1 MIGSMIGRISTA
13 EKMSVD
19 QLREALENKTLPAY
33 IAIPLLQEKMD
44 MEQRMRAAVT
54 GRSQMPEQPPLAD
67 EVMLRAQNE
76 RGITSLPSHM
86 VPNMAG
92 GGIVALSGGG
102 ETNNR
107 RINPRTG
114 QPYTDAE
121 MASGLHHADA
131 RETIAKNAKGVWGSV
146 KSGIADL
153 FSGPETPPTEEELA
167 ERARL
172 DRLGILKP
180 FAAAGDVLAG
190 GPYNAVV
197 QPAANWLL
205 GSRLGQ
211 ALGAGDAR
219 LPPVGSG
226 SATPYYD
233 MLREAAASPPDAK
246 SAPTG
251 EPAPTGE
258 SDAQMGQP
266 APEAA
271 QRGVPNQGIAA
282 IPTKPSGT
290 QPTTQPATPQE
301 AKPSAMQKYV
311 DLLME
316 DRESAKGERNDAKW
330 MALLQAG
337 LATMSGTSPY
347 ALQNL
352 GQGASVGLQ
361 AYNAAV
367 SDLSKRE
374 REALEKALAAEAAIE
389 DMGLK
394 REQFESEKEY
404 RAGMLDLKK
413 QELGIM
419 AAKAAAAATAST
431 GIKPKDRATL
441 VINLTKTYMEQGMSQ
456 AEAARA
462 AQDEVDYLLG
472 ITPQHTDSGKP
483 DPRLAGGARMFK
495 YPTQ

>member
-1 MIGSMIGRISTA
+1 MIGSMIGRIATA

-92 GGIVALSGGG
+92 GGIVAFAGGG
-102 ETNNR
+102 ETERER
-107 RINPRTG
+107 RKREIQERNARAGAWWDRVLPDMDRTILDTREIPANLG
-114 QPYTDAE
+114 PAGVMRRSLDPHAGDMPPVEREAAVSPPPEQGPPMRID
-121 MASGLHHADA
+121 MAG
-131 RETIAKNAKGVWGSV
+131 TT
-146 KSGIADL
+146 
-153 FSGPETPPTEEELA
+153 PETPGT
-167 ERARL
+167 
-172 DRLGILKP
+172 
-180 FAAAGDVLAG
+180 AATDGVPG
-190 GPYNAVV
+190 
-197 QPAANWLL
+197 
-205 GSRLGQ
+205 R
-211 ALGAGDAR
+211 
-219 LPPVGSG
+219 
-226 SATPYYD
+226 TP
-233 MLREAAASPPDAK
+233 
-246 SAPTG
+246 
-251 EPAPTGE
+251 
-258 SDAQMGQP
+258 
-266 APEAA
+266 
-271 QRGVPNQGIAA
+271 PNQGIAA

-290 QPTTQPATPQE
+290 RPTAQPATQPAAPQE

-311 DLLME
+311 DLLMQ

-347 ALQNL
+347 ALQNI

-367 SDLSKRE
+367 SDMSKRE

-413 QELGIM
+413 EELGIM
-419 AAKAAAAATAST
+419 AAKAAAAAAGAGT

-441 VINLTKTYMEQGMSQ
+441 VINLTKTYMEQGMPQ
-456 AEAARA
+456 AEAASA
-462 AQDEVDYLLG
+462 AQAEVDYLLG